1 MSGDGIRRKIAR
13 LERELEDRSH
23 GRNNDTKRQ
32 LPTGMGQAK
41 SRPVSRRVGH
51 LSEARLEG
59 RMRASRMLS
68 VAVCSSSIAE
78 SARALDVSSQQISR
92 WTDDAHAAS
101 IAFGDLFALPRSV
114 QLAIAHMWMLE
125 ITSDVPR
132 AHAPVSE
139 HVVDLVQALGEF
151 AGASRNGA
159 ASPALRRLLDAATR
173 ALVDL

>member
-1 MSGDGIRRKIAR
+1 MNEDAIRREIAR
-13 LERELEDRSH
+13 LERELDDRCH

-32 LPTGMGQAK
+32 LSTGAVPAK
-41 SRPVSRRVGH
+41 LRPVSPRVRH
-51 LSEARLEG
+51 VSESRLEG
-59 RMRASRMLS
+59 RIRASRMLS

-132 AHAPVSE
+132 AHAPVSA
-139 HVVDLVQALGEF
+139 HIVDLVQALGEF